1 MKKHILYCISK
12 SIVSAFIILGVLF
25 DSANNWILSVLQG
38 TILLVIL
45 SLFFWNVNK
54 TVKQSLFIETVSLII
69 SAAISTATVLIVIQY
84 KDIYISQLYIA
95 GLPMLCAYIIII
107 LIILLSRQITS
118 KTVSGIALIAVCV
131 SMSIEIIDLSTANIY
146 PKNEKW
152 DNAKGYYTIEI
163 HDPTLTDNES
173 QYKAGKKFKE
183 FVSLCNKNDGIMMYP
198 SNYYSDPEM
207 YDEIVGDSM
216 MFYDPNYKCTY
227 INNNYLKKNPIYD
240 LNSNAV
246 NVPNNEI
253 GITVLL
259 PQKYSEYYDEIQQ
272 YYSEW
277 YRWSYNIDEIVH
289 QEYLTGDEIS
299 VEDYEYLPV
308 NLIIVKDNQKY
319 FTYSIDVGDEN
330 NNIED
335 PIAIIVNGNN
345 MGGDL
350 FLAAITNNG
359 YFINGKETI
368 SSISQQTDTAYQ
380 IGRIV
385 PLYVFDQLFY
395 CHLVFTLP
403 QTILMAVLTIIIIIK
418 CIKIKQSGINLS

>member
-1 MKKHILYCISK
+1 MKKNTLYCISK
-12 SIVSAFIILGVLF
+12 SIISSFIVLGALF
-25 DSANNWILSVLQG
+25 DSSGNWIFSVLQG
-38 TILLVIL
+38 TVLLIIL
-45 SLFFWNVNK
+45 SIPFRNINNSIK
-54 TVKQSLFIETVSLII
+54 KSLFTETVSFII
-69 SAAISTATVLIVIQY
+69 SAAINTAIVLIIMQNR
-84 KDIYISQLYIA
+84 DIYVSQLYIA
-95 GLPMLCAYIIII
+95 GLPMLCAYIINI
-107 LIILLSRQITS
+107 LIILLSRKITGKALS
-118 KTVSGIALIAVCV
+118 SIALIAVCV
-131 SMSIEIIDLSTANIY
+131 SLTIEIIDLSTANIY

-163 HDPTLTDNES
+163 HDPTLIDNES
-173 QYKAGKKFKE
+173 QYIAGKKFKE
-183 FVSLCNKNDGIMMYP
+183 FVSLCDEKDGIMMYP

-299 VEDYEYLPV
+299 VEDYEYFPV

-335 PIAIIVNGNN
+335 PIAIIVNGIN